1 MKRSLYRCLLWLHP
15 PAFRQRFAE
24 EMLWIFD
31 ETANTGATRLLAD
44 GLVSLFRQWVVR
56 LGVWRPL
63 AAGAGAAMTLV
74 AGLALQPLLRRGLK
88 AIQADSPQR
97 FFALAALATL
107 VAVSLTLTL
116 CVLWFRFSVRRRGW
130 TVPAPRERAN

>member
-31 ETANTGATRLLAD
+31 ETAKPGGTRLLAD
-44 GLVSLFRQWVVR
+44 GLVSLLRQWVAR
-56 LGVWRPL
+56 SAIWRPF
-63 AAGAGAAMTLV
+63 AAATGAVLTLGAAL
-74 AGLALQPLLRRGLK
+74 GLQPLMLRGLD
-88 AIQADSPQR
+88 AIRPDSPER

-107 VAVSLTLTL
+107 VAVSLTLLL
-116 CVLWFRFSVRRRGW
+116 CVLWFRLSIGRR
-130 TVPAPRERAN
+130 A

>member
-15 PAFRQRFAE
+15 PAFGRRFAD

-31 ETANTGATRLLAD
+31 ETANTNGIRLLAD
-44 GLVSLFRQWVVR
+44 GLISLFRQWLAR
-56 LGVWRPL
+56 AAIWRPL
-63 AAGAGAAMTLV
+63 AAAAGGALTLT
-74 AGLALQPLLRRGLK
+74 AGIGLQPLLLRGLD

-107 VAVSLTLTL
+107 VAVLFTVSL
-116 CVLWFRFSVRRRGW
+116 CVLWFRFSLRRR
-130 TVPAPRERAN
+130 A

>member
-15 PAFRQRFAE
+15 PDFRQRFAE

-31 ETANTGATRLLAD
+31 EAAQKDWTRLLAD
-44 GLVSLFRQWVVR
+44 GLVSLVRQWVAR
-56 LGVWRPL
+56 SAIWKPL
-63 AAGAGAAMTLV
+63 AAGVGGAMTLGT
-74 AGLALQPLLRRGLK
+74 GLGLQPLLQRGLN

-107 VAVSLTLTL
+107 AAVSLTLTL
-116 CVLWFRFSVRRRGW
+116 CVLWFRFSVRRR
-130 TVPAPRERAN
+130 A